1 MFEEG
6 GVRTFYKGFLPTIL
20 QIGPMTALQFGLYH
34 SLKMATPPK
43 YREMSAVKLSC
54 GAVAG
59 VTSKVIVLPFDL
71 VKKRLQVQG
80 FEAARGK
87 FGRVR
92 LYSGALHCV
101 ATVLTEEGPRAF
113 YKGSIP
119 ALTKASLSVSVSF
132 CTYEKVLKLLST

>member
-1 MFEEG
+1 MVVGEI
-6 GVRTFYKGFLPTIL
+6 LPRVFVCVKV
-20 QIGPMTALQFGLYH
+20 P
-34 SLKMATPPK
+34 SLK
-43 YREMSAVKLSC
+43 
-54 GAVAG
+54 
-59 VTSKVIVLPFDL
+59 
-71 VKKRLQVQG
+71 VQG

-119 ALTKASLSVSVSF
+119 ALTKVSDCVTWWSCVDHMSLL
-132 CTYEKVLKLLST
+132 YPPHRLLLVFQLAFARMRRC